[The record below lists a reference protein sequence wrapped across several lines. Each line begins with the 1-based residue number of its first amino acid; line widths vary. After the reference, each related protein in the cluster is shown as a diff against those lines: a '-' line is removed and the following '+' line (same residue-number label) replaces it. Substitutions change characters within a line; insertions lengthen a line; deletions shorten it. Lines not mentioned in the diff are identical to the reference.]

1 MTSPTVLYEVQDGIA
16 RITLNRPEKRNA
28 LNGEIISGLR
38 EALAS
43 SARHAQCRVVLIS
56 GAGTDF
62 CSGADLAG
70 LDQSAQASVL
80 DNMADAR
87 NMAEVTLFLDNR
99 ARAAPAA
106 FNDIEIIGIP
116 AIQNFLPS
124 FRR

>member
-1 MTSPTVLYEVQDGIA
+1 MRTSGMEDVIFSGS
-16 RITLNRPEKRNA
+16 
-28 LNGEIISGLR
+28 GERS
-38 EALAS
+38 
-43 SARHAQCRVVLIS
+43 
-56 GAGTDF
+56 
-62 CSGADLAG
+62 
-70 LDQSAQASVL
+70 
-80 DNMADAR
+80 AR